1 MSEEMVLLMNYV
13 WLMMKL
19 TGVKN
24 VQIEKI
30 VKAIKFLI
38 SVYYKIKKK
47 LRGK

>member
-1 MSEEMVLLMNYV
+1 MNNV
-13 WLMMKL
+13 WLTMKL

-24 VQIEKI
+24 VLIEKI